1 MISIPYEPFKAAPW
15 WGTYSAN
22 PYATRGRG
30 PCPRCG
36 GSKRFQLR
44 RFPDGQ
50 YAAYCWVCG
59 YTWFANGKEKTEQPI
74 AKPSRRRFI
83 RTPRQ
88 KDWLTYYYAGKMPE
102 ARMAWCERGVA
113 PESIYRF
120 RLGYCP
126 QRKWWTD
133 GEIIEA
139 PSLVIP
145 YFDLENRLC
154 YIQHRIL
161 GHDERIRYRPEY
173 KAITPPLWL
182 SVTTNVETYRGRIL
196 FIVEGAIKGI
206 VLAQTL
212 RYRNPVIAYI
222 SSNADKSMLPTLI
235 EAYMPRLICHIPDP
249 DAKQA
254 HLPTGRVTQI
264 VVSTPE
270 KVDDWI
276 RHERLTRKAFWQF
289 LRQNGIL

>member
-1 MISIPYEPFKAAPW
+1 MTIVPHDPFKTASW
-15 WGTYSAN
+15 WSTYSAN
-22 PYATRGRG
+22 PHALRGRG

-36 GSKRFQLR
+36 GNKRFQLR
-44 RFPDGQ
+44 HFPDGR

-59 YTWFANGKEKTEQPI
+59 YTWFANGKEKAKQPTTELP
-74 AKPSRRRFI
+74 RRRPI

-88 KDWLTYYYAGKMPE
+88 RDWLTYYYAGKAPE
-102 ARMAWCERGVA
+102 ARMAWRERGVA
-113 PESIYRF
+113 PESIFRF

-126 QRKWWTD
+126 KREWWAE

-145 YFDLENRLC
+145 YFDLENRLR

-161 GHDERIRYRPEY
+161 GHDDRIRYRPEY

-182 SVTTNVETYRGRIL
+182 SATTDVGMYHSKIL

-212 RYRNPVIAYI
+212 RYQNPVIAYI
-222 SSNADKSMLPTLI
+222 SSNADMSTLPILLKTY
-235 EAYMPRLICHIPDP
+235 APRLVCHIPDP
-249 DAKQA
+249 DAKRTV
-254 HLPTGRVTQI
+254 LPIEGVTQI
-264 VVSTPE
+264 VVSIPE